1 MQGTSI
7 YTWHDGRSRYD
18 QVSWDPISVT
28 RERARNLALQALLD
42 DPAATRVHVDFGA
55 LEFVEAVRRGSDCA
69 MIA

>member
-18 QVSWDPISVT
+18 QVSWDPTPVT
-28 RERARNLALQALLD
+28 REQAFDLALQALLD
-42 DPAATRVHVDFGA
+42 DPGVTRVHVDFGA
-55 LEFVEAVRRGSDCA
+55 PDFVEAVRGGFGCA